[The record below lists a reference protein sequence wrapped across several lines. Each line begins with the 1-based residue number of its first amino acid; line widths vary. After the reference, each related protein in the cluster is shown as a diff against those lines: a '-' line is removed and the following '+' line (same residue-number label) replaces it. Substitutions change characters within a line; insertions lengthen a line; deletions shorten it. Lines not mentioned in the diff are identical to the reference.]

1 MINDIKNM
9 WGKNNK
15 TNNNKTKTNH
25 QITPLKL
32 KAKMFLTKTTPEN
45 ASFDGIL

>member
-1 MINDIKNM
+1 MASKLV
-9 WGKNNK
+9 GKK
-15 TNNNKTKTNH
+15 TNNNNKETKETIDNS
-25 QITPLKL
+25 TEA